1 MANFA
6 AQSELMESTIAE
18 WLGISTE
25 VFHWAI
31 VPLLIFLARIS
42 DVSISTL
49 RIMLMM
55 SGRMR
60 ISAVMGFFESMV
72 WLLAISQILQ
82 NINNPITYIAYA
94 GGFATGIYVGMLI
107 EEKLAVGN
115 VILRIITQKN
125 ALALTE
131 ALRAAGFRLTTVDAL
146 GSKGPVQLLFM
157 VIARDQIPEVISL
170 VETNN
175 PKAFYSIENVRYVR
189 DEERL
194 ISPESISLA
203 SRFSIRRF
211 WQRK

>member
-60 ISAVMGFFESMV
+60 ISAIMGFFESMV

-94 GGFATGIYVGMLI
+94 GGFATGIYVGMMI
-107 EEKLAVGN
+107 EAKLAVGN
-115 VILRIITQKN
+115 VILRIISQKN

-131 ALRAAGFRLTTVDAL
+131 ALRVAGFRLTTVDAL

-170 VETNN
+170 VETHN

-194 ISPESISLA
+194 ISPESVSLA